1 MVRTVHM
8 KTGCQRQR
16 KRRPKGENQTKRN
29 ENRKTCFPRM
39 ICDIS
44 IYGKKQSTESFPSVS
59 LSNLAEVLAW
69 WLLEK

>member
-1 MVRTVHM
+1 MVRTVHL
-8 KTGCQRQR
+8 KTGSQRER
-16 KRRPKGENQTKRN
+16 KRRPKGEKRTKRG

-44 IYGKKQSTESFPSVS
+44 IYGKKQSAESFPLAS

-69 WLLEK
+69 WLAKK